1 MQAILAYKRPVL
13 QQLSCCFPGMLD
25 GLFCPQEDMAGRL
38 VLECFF
44 QQKF

>member
-1 MQAILAYKRPVL
+1 MQVILAYKRPAL
-13 QQLSCCFPGMLD
+13 QQLSCSFPGTVD

-38 VLECFF
+38 VLESFF